1 MLSDLLGQTVVCD
14 FRVQDVL
21 LGGQGAPL
29 VPIGDR
35 ILFAEYDF
43 A

>member
-21 LGGQGAPL
+21 LGGGAPP

-35 ILFAEYDF
+35 VFYLLNMTIA
-43 A
+43 